1 MGVGTKSGC
10 CVKDDE
16 NRVRRRNKRK
26 GQVLFRMSHALPDG
40 QQGLVGNKHLCR
52 VKKGPVS
59 LEVNPL

>member
-1 MGVGTKSGC
+1 M
-10 CVKDDE
+10 KDDE